1 MMLKVFRLFVATFAA
16 PILALG
22 LTTPAIA
29 QQQQWAAA
37 YVDWTFAD
45 DAPASAR
52 IEQDIRVAEPARA
65 SFFTLNWDFEIG
77 EGGYVGLQ
85 SDEAGAHNVRFSLW
99 NATSARGAACRRFD
113 GEGVG
118 MTCELP
124 WTITPTA
131 FYRVRVVRGAADAG
145 GQWWSGWID
154 TRTADGRVVQTKIG
168 DLHVAARSN
177 AINPTTIY
185 NFSEFW
191 GDAVAAC
198 QDVSLSAAIFAPPRF
213 SATVAG
219 AANAATNPVGRR
231 PNGHACTGRERSGAV
246 SRHARIALDGGP
258 GMIVTLGGSIR
269 ANEEAARRLSR
280 H

>member
-1 MMLKVFRLFVATFAA
+1 MHQVFRLFVAGLAA

-22 LTTPAIA
+22 LTTSAIA

-45 DAPASAR
+45 HASASAR

-65 SFFTLNWDFEIG
+65 SFFTLNWDFEVG
-77 EGGYVGLQ
+77 EGGYIGLQ
-85 SDEAGAHNVRFSLW
+85 SDETGAHNVRFSLW

-124 WTITPTA
+124 WRIAPNA

-154 TRTADGRVVQTKIG
+154 TRAADGRVTQTSIG
-168 DLHVAARSN
+168 DLRVAASAN
-177 AINPTTIY
+177 AIDPTTIY

-198 QDVSLSAAIFAPPRF
+198 QDVPLSAAIFAPPRVSA
-213 SATVAG
+213 SATG
-219 AANAATNPVGRR
+219 AASAATNPVGRR
-231 PNGHACTGRERSGAV
+231 PDGHVCSGRERSGAV
-246 SRHARIALDGGP
+246 SRHTHIAMDGGP
-258 GMIVTLGGSIR
+258 GMILTLGGSVST
-269 ANEEAARRLSR
+269 NESMARRLSGR
-280 H
+280 